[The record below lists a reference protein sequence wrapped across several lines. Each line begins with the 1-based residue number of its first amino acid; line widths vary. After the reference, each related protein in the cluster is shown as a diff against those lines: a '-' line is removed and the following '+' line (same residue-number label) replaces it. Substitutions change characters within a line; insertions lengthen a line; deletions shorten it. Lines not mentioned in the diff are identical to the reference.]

1 MKLNP
6 YAQFASDSTAESEGI
21 WINYDQ
27 FRVLLARAG
36 GSNRS
41 YMQAADRKHRAM
53 RRQGSQGV
61 IAMQK
66 LSRELLVEAC
76 IKDWEVRG
84 EDGKFMPHTIQL
96 PNGTIEKFSKENV
109 EAVIFALP
117 NLADALNNEANN
129 EQLYLAEELQAEAG
143 N

>member
-6 YAQFASDSTAESEGI
+6 YAQFASDSNAESEGI

-84 EDGKFMPHTIQL
+84 KDGKFMPHTIQL